1 MGSCGR
7 IAGRSCGQRSRF
19 SFPLFSLLSPTI
31 NEHTAERAH
40 CEDNSCKAFD
50 APSLCKQINPATNNH
65 EGKNK
70 SEPLTASLGIAIAFD
85 HDSFKLP
92 SVGRLSFGHRHDALC
107 TTCKRSIV
115 IFEKVRMRQ
124 RSGALLNSRDSEFG
138 GCAPL
143 FLPRPFSTLPA
154 WLFFPD

>member
-31 NEHTAERAH
+31 NEHTDERAH

-50 APSLCKQINPATNNH
+50 APSLCKQINPATNDH

-70 SEPLTASLGIAIAFD
+70 SEPLTASLSIAIAFD
-85 HDSFKLP
+85 HDSFKLL
-92 SVGRLSFGHRHDALC
+92 SVGRLSFGHRHDPFG
-107 TTCKRSIV
+107 TTWNPPFVPFSRFRWRNGS
-115 IFEKVRMRQ
+115 EE
-124 RSGALLNSRDSEFG
+124 LLTIPHSKLG
-138 GCAPL
+138 VCPPP
-143 FLPRPFSTLPA
+143 FLPSPF
-154 WLFFPD
+154 